1 MSITE
6 PPTPSQAEGE
16 RDDDDRPG
24 AEASPPHPTPSQAEG
39 ERDDDE
45 ETPPG

>member
-1 MSITE
+1 MSE

-24 AEASPPHPTPSQAEG
+24 PQASPPHPTPSQAEV

-45 ETPPG
+45 EPVGG